1 MTRSILASYLAVLVG
16 GAAWAAASRSPSPA
30 TRPEAAAAAEISL
43 RRDDKAGRL
52 AVLIGGREAF
62 AYQYAAALDLP
73 HYWPLN
79 SPGGRNM
86 LVQRAEPYPH
96 HRSFWFADTVRIEGG
111 REVSLYNA
119 YYSGRE
125 VESGKRYEPPFRDR
139 IRHLEFSRLDAGGA
153 RALIE
158 ARLAWETDEA
168 GPLLE
173 ERRTMTVQAL
183 GGGEYF
189 LDLVFEL
196 RVLVEALEFRSDEVH
211 YAWPYLRL
219 EKRWSGESG
228 GKIMNDAGAE
238 GEKATNMQ
246 VAKWIDY
253 SNTVDAETAG
263 VAVFQYPDWANHR
276 WLTREYGC
284 FGPRRP
290 DGVSGK
296 PFLLLKGGTVRQRV
310 GVLVHKGDANGGKVA
325 ERYEAYIKN
334 RPPR

>member
-1 MTRSILASYLAVLVG
+1 MGRLTVSAACLGIAVLG
-16 GAAWAAASRSPSPA
+16 TACATSSKTSSPGLAPGAARPPA
-30 TRPEAAAAAEISL
+30 VTL
-43 RRDDKAGRL
+43 KRDDKAGRL
-52 AVLIGGREAF
+52 AVLIDGREAF
-62 AYQYAAALDLP
+62 AYQYAATLDLP

-79 SPGGRNM
+79 SPGGKNM

-96 HRSFWFADTVRIEGG
+96 HRSFWFADTVRMNGG

-125 VESGKRYEPPFRDR
+125 VEPKVKYEPPFKDR
-139 IRHLEFSRLDAGGA
+139 IRHLEFTRLEAEGP
-153 RALIE
+153 RAVVE
-158 ARLAWETDEA
+158 ARLVWEMDAAT
-168 GPLLE
+168 PLLE
-173 ERRTMTVQAL
+173 ERRRMTVHALREGEYLLDIVFGLTAL
-183 GGGEYF
+183 GDEI
-189 LDLVFEL
+189 
-196 RVLVEALEFRSDEVH
+196 EFRSDEVH

-253 SNTVDAETAG
+253 SNAVEGEAAG

-310 GVLVHKGDANGGKVA
+310 GVLVHRGNVKTGKVA
-325 ERYEAYIKN
+325 ERYDDYVKDKL
-334 RPPR
+334 R